1 MSTRHFELP
10 DLGYAYDALEPAY
23 SAELLELHHAKHH
36 QAYVDGANRALE
48 ALADV
53 RGKGDFARI
62 NQLEKDLA
70 FHYSGHLLH
79 SMFWRNLE
87 PNGGGPPSGNL
98 ESRIRSAFGSTDAF
112 RRQFGAAGAALQGSG
127 WVALSWE
134 LTRGTLVIEQI
145 HDHQDNSAI
154 GTIPLL
160 VMDMWE
166 HAYYL
171 QYRNQKEKWIVA
183 FWEMINWEDVTRR
196 FDSAV
201 CADLALVA
209 DSGSDVPP
217 AGRRRSAA
225 ENVRNIHHR

>member
-1 MSTRHFELP
+1 MAAEDDARNVKRFELP
-10 DLGYAYDALEPAY
+10 ALGYAYDALEPAY

-36 QAYVDGANRALE
+36 KAYVDGANRTLE
-48 ALADV
+48 ALAEV

-87 PNGGGPPSGNL
+87 PDGGGPPTGQI
-98 ESRIRSAFGSTDAF
+98 ESRIRAAFGSADAF

-134 LTRGTLVIEQI
+134 VTRGVLVIEQV
-145 HDHQDNSAI
+145 HDHQDNWAI
-154 GTIPLL
+154 GTMPLL

-171 QYRNQKEKWIVA
+171 QYRNNKEKWIVS
-183 FWEMINWEDVTRR
+183 FWEMINWRDVARR
-196 FDSAV
+196 FDNAV
-201 CADLALVA
+201 CADLALE
-209 DSGSDVPP
+209 
-217 AGRRRSAA
+217 AA
-225 ENVRNIHHR
+225 A